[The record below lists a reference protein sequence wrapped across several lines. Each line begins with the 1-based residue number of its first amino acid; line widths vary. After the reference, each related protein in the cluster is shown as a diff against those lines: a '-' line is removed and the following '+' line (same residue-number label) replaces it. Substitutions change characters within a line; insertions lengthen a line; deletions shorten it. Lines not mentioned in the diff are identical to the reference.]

1 MERQTTSNSTLAKV
15 EYNRDSVPLDI
26 LLAVPMFSR
35 LYLLGRLLVL
45 HSKLVTDASSQSLG
59 YLNRISFNFRFVFK
73 AFMSQKPEHVLTFI
87 TLITFIT
94 ASWSL
99 KACEYHVDPEKF
111 GMLNSMWLIAITF
124 LTVG

>member
-1 MERQTTSNSTLAKV
+1 MLTTNNGTIAKV
-15 EYNRDSVPLDI
+15 DSMKDSVPLDI

-35 LYLLGRLLVL
+35 LYLLGRLLML
-45 HSKLVTDASSQSLG
+45 HSRLVTDASSQSLG

-73 AFMSQKPEHVLTFI
+73 AFMSQNPEYVLTCI
-87 TLITFIT
+87 TTITFLM

-99 KACEYHVDPEKF
+99 KACEYHVDAEKF
-111 GMLNSMWLIAITF
+111 GLLNSMWMIAITF